1 VGNSRPGVLAKK
13 LRRCEEEG
21 GRSRVGRGGPVTPS
35 PLPPTPTVN
44 FARTPAV
51 NYAGRGLAG
60 SSSGI
65 PVEFLCCKD
74 TLVKSRGEPCPCSCT
89 HRCTIVDRYRVSV
102 PSVCVNLTA
111 GSNTY
116 AGQSSDW
123 PANHLYVWKNNI
135 QSDDWLASW
144 LTGIA
149 VFEPLVVTYFRR
161 DTRDKRSL
169 VDGRD
174 VQLVIF
180 L

>member
-1 VGNSRPGVLAKK
+1 MITFCQYPITS
-13 LRRCEEEG
+13 
-21 GRSRVGRGGPVTPS
+21 
-35 PLPPTPTVN
+35 
-44 FARTPAV
+44 
-51 NYAGRGLAG
+51 
-60 SSSGI
+60 
-65 PVEFLCCKD
+65 
-74 TLVKSRGEPCPCSCT
+74 T

-116 AGQSSDW
+116 AGQSS
-123 PANHLYVWKNNI
+123 
-135 QSDDWLASW
+135 

-180 L
+180 F